1 MTIER
6 LIDNQEELLESYR
19 APLLAK
25 IRKLNKSNEQLQD
38 ENNNLRAVLHQL
50 GKDYGI
56 EEIGEMLYPPKGK
69 YIPIGRDTAYDF
81 IETMERASDE
91 AIRKAKGE

>member
-1 MTIER
+1 MTDETYSRFIKQ
-6 LIDNQEELLESYR
+6 IQESAR
-19 APLLAK
+19 APLISIIDRQQKEL
-25 IRKLNKSNEQLQD
+25 SH
-38 ENNNLRAVLHQL
+38 LRAVLHQV